1 MSLPASLERFIS
13 QYSSALVALLALLV
27 ILEFIGLIICL
38 VRLGRLGRTY
48 ARLTRGTSGGN
59 LEEVLLGYV
68 DTVNTL
74 QARVAELE
82 NHTSQLEMVQKTCLR
97 KVGIVR
103 YDAFEDIGGEQ
114 SFALSL
120 IDSQNSGMVLSSVLG
135 RNHVGVYAKALSNG
149 KPSHPLTQEE
159 IRALRESE
167 ALP

>member
-1 MSLPASLERFIS
+1 MTHGWGI
-13 QYSSALVALLALLV
+13 
-27 ILEFIGLIICL
+27 
-38 VRLGRLGRTY
+38 
-48 ARLTRGTSGGN
+48 TRKEGIPSGITPQTCHCRGN
-59 LEEVLLGYV
+59 DGVHV
-68 DTVNTL
+68 V
-74 QARVAELE
+74 
-82 NHTSQLEMVQKTCLR
+82 
-97 KVGIVR
+97 IVR